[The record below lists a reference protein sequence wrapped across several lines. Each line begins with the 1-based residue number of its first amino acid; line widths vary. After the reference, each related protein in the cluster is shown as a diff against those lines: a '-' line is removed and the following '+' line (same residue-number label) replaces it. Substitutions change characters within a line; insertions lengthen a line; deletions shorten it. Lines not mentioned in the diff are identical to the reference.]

1 MRETKI
7 YCDHCGKV
15 LDEMKDYTD
24 TEIEVK
30 SWFKCDLCSDCINEL
45 NNIVLSFCKKGGAE

>member
-1 MRETKI
+1 MRETKT

-15 LDEMKDYTD
+15 LNEMIDYTD

-30 SWFKCDLCSDCINEL
+30 RWFKCDLC
-45 NNIVLSFCKKGGAE
+45 AE